1 MNKQNKYARM
11 EVINGVIKPTND
23 YVFKRI
29 FGQKKNSD
37 ILKDLLQAILP
48 NWNIKNVEPRQEVQ
62 LETDF
67 ITDKVCRLDILATL
81 DDGTKVDIEMQMR
94 NYNDIEARS
103 LFYTTREYHQSLENG
118 QDYIEIP
125 KSIGI
130 WISNF
135 NVFNDEGPFHEIVR
149 LRRDYENQIFT
160 DKIEMHYLQLPK
172 FKQKCKRISNKLEEW
187 LTFISFENMEELKMI
202 ENEKVKKAEEEL
214 EYLSGDEAE
223 RRIAYLRE
231 TAEIDRKFAMTAAR
245 DQGRVEGRSEGK
257 IEEKIETAKK
267 MLAEEM
273 DINLIIKITGLTKD
287 EIEKL

>member
-1 MNKQNKYARM
+1 M
-11 EVINGVIKPTND
+11 ELLKPTND

-81 DDGTKVDIEMQMR
+81 DDGTKVDVEMQMR

-245 DQGRVEGRSEGK
+245 DQGREEGKAEGRSEGRA
-257 IEEKIETAKK
+257 EEKIDVAKK
-267 MLAEEM
+267 MLEKNM
-273 DINLIIKITGLTKD
+273 DISLIIEITGLTKE

>member
-1 MNKQNKYARM
+1 M
-11 EVINGVIKPTND
+11 ELLKPTND

-103 LFYTTREYHQSLENG
+103 LFYTTREYHQNLENG

-245 DQGRVEGRSEGK
+245 DQGRAEGRSEGK
-257 IEEKIETAKK
+257 IEEKIEIAKK

>member
-1 MNKQNKYARM
+1 M
-11 EVINGVIKPTND
+11 ELLKPTND

-245 DQGRVEGRSEGK
+245 DQGREEGRSEGK

>member
-1 MNKQNKYARM
+1 M
-11 EVINGVIKPTND
+11 ELLKPTND

-149 LRRDYENQIFT
+149 LRRDYENQIFK

>member
-1 MNKQNKYARM
+1 M
-11 EVINGVIKPTND
+11 ELLKPTND

-160 DKIEMHYLQLPK
+160 DKIEMHYLQLTK

>member
-1 MNKQNKYARM
+1 M
-11 EVINGVIKPTND
+11 ELLKPTND

-81 DDGTKVDIEMQMR
+81 DDGTKVDVEMQMR

-245 DQGRVEGRSEGK
+245 DQGRAEGRSEGK

-267 MLAEEM
+267 MLAEGM

>member
-1 MNKQNKYARM
+1 M
-11 EVINGVIKPTND
+11 ELLKPTND

-135 NVFNDEGPFHEIVR
+135 NVFSDEGPFHEIVR

-187 LTFISFENMEELKMI
+187 LTFISFENMEELRMI

-245 DQGRVEGRSEGK
+245 DQGREEGRSEGRAK
-257 IEEKIETAKK
+257 GMADVAKK
-267 MLAEEM
+267 MLEKNM
-273 DINLIIKITGLTKD
+273 DISLIIEVTGLTKE

>member
-1 MNKQNKYARM
+1 M
-11 EVINGVIKPTND
+11 ELLKPTND

-135 NVFNDEGPFHEIVR
+135 NVFSDEGPFHEIVR

-202 ENEKVKKAEEEL
+202 ENENVKKAEEEL

-245 DQGRVEGRSEGK
+245 DQGRAEGK
-257 IEEKIETAKK
+257 IDVAKK
-267 MLAEEM
+267 MLEKNM
-273 DINLIIKITGLTKD
+273 DISLIIEVTGLTKE

>member
-1 MNKQNKYARM
+1 M
-11 EVINGVIKPTND
+11 ELLKPTND

-103 LFYTTREYHQSLENG
+103 LFYTTREYHQSIENG

-149 LRRDYENQIFT
+149 LRRDYKNQIFT

-245 DQGRVEGRSEGK
+245 DQGREEGRAEGIAEGKSEGRA
-257 IEEKIETAKK
+257 EEKIDVAKK
-267 MLAEEM
+267 MLAEKM
-273 DINLIIKITGLTKD
+273 DINLIIKITGLTKE

>member
-1 MNKQNKYARM
+1 M
-11 EVINGVIKPTND
+11 ELLKPTND

-135 NVFNDEGPFHEIVR
+135 NVFSDEGPFHEIVR

-245 DQGRVEGRSEGK
+245 DQGRA
-257 IEEKIETAKK
+257 EEKIDVAKK
-267 MLAEEM
+267 MLEKNI
-273 DINLIIKITGLTKD
+273 DISLIIEVTGLTKE

>member
-1 MNKQNKYARM
+1 M
-11 EVINGVIKPTND
+11 ELLKPTND

-135 NVFNDEGPFHEIVR
+135 NVFSDEGPFHEIVR

-245 DQGRVEGRSEGK
+245 DQGRAEGRSEGK

-267 MLAEEM
+267 MLAEEL

>member
-1 MNKQNKYARM
+1 M
-11 EVINGVIKPTND
+11 ELLKPTND

-81 DDGTKVDIEMQMR
+81 DDGTKVDVEMQMR

-245 DQGRVEGRSEGK
+245 DQGREEGK
-257 IEEKIETAKK
+257 AEGKAEGMADVAKK
-267 MLAEEM
+267 MLAEKM
-273 DINLIIKITGLTKD
+273 DINLIIKITGLTKE

>member
-1 MNKQNKYARM
+1 M
-11 EVINGVIKPTND
+11 ELLKPTND

-135 NVFNDEGPFHEIVR
+135 NVFSDEGPFHEIVR

-245 DQGRVEGRSEGK
+245 DQGRAEGRSEGK

>member
-1 MNKQNKYARM
+1 M
-11 EVINGVIKPTND
+11 ELLKPTND

-48 NWNIKNVEPRQEVQ
+48 NWNIKKVEPRQEVQ

-103 LFYTTREYHQSLENG
+103 LFYTTREHHQSLENG

-135 NVFNDEGPFHEIVR
+135 NVFSDEGPFHEIVR

-245 DQGRVEGRSEGK
+245 DQGR
-257 IEEKIETAKK
+257 IEEKIEVAKK
-267 MLAEEM
+267 MLAENM
-273 DINLIIKITGLTKD
+273 DINLIIKITGLTKE

>member
-1 MNKQNKYARM
+1 M
-11 EVINGVIKPTND
+11 ELLKPTND

-245 DQGRVEGRSEGK
+245 DQGRAEGRSEGRSEGK
-257 IEEKIETAKK
+257 IDVAKK
-267 MLAEEM
+267 MLEKNM
-273 DINLIIKITGLTKD
+273 DISLIIEVTGLTKE

>member
-1 MNKQNKYARM
+1 M
-11 EVINGVIKPTND
+11 ELLKPTND

-81 DDGTKVDIEMQMR
+81 DDGTKVDVEMQMR

-149 LRRDYENQIFT
+149 LRRDYKNQIFT

-187 LTFISFENMEELKMI
+187 LTFISFENMEELRMI

-245 DQGRVEGRSEGK
+245 DQGREEGRSEGRAK
-257 IEEKIETAKK
+257 GMADVAKK
-267 MLAEEM
+267 MLEKNM
-273 DINLIIKITGLTKD
+273 DISLIIEVTGLTKE

>member
-1 MNKQNKYARM
+1 M
-11 EVINGVIKPTND
+11 ELLKPTND
-23 YVFKRI
+23 YIFKRI

-231 TAEIDRKFAMTAAR
+231 TAEIDRKFARTAAR

>member
-1 MNKQNKYARM
+1 M
-11 EVINGVIKPTND
+11 ELLKPPND

-81 DDGTKVDIEMQMR
+81 DDGTKVDVEMQMR

-149 LRRDYENQIFT
+149 LRRDYKNQIFT

-245 DQGRVEGRSEGK
+245 DQGREEGK
-257 IEEKIETAKK
+257 AEGKAEGMADVAKK
-267 MLAEEM
+267 MLAEKM
-273 DINLIIKITGLTKD
+273 DIDLIIKITGLTKD

>member
-1 MNKQNKYARM
+1 M
-11 EVINGVIKPTND
+11 ELLKPTND

-48 NWNIKNVEPRQEVQ
+48 NWNIKNVDPRQEVQ

-135 NVFNDEGPFHEIVR
+135 NVFSDEGPFHEIVR

-245 DQGRVEGRSEGK
+245 DQGREEGKVEGRA
-257 IEEKIETAKK
+257 EEKIDVAKK
-267 MLAEEM
+267 MLEKNM
-273 DINLIIKITGLTKD
+273 DINLIIEVTGLTKE

>member
-1 MNKQNKYARM
+1 M
-11 EVINGVIKPTND
+11 ELLKPTND

-135 NVFNDEGPFHEIVR
+135 NVFSDEGPFHEIVR

-160 DKIEMHYLQLPK
+160 DKIEMYYLQLPK

>member
-1 MNKQNKYARM
+1 M
-11 EVINGVIKPTND
+11 ELLKPTND

-48 NWNIKNVEPRQEVQ
+48 NWNIKNVDPRQEVQ

-135 NVFNDEGPFHEIVR
+135 NVFSDEGPFHEIVR

>member
-1 MNKQNKYARM
+1 M
-11 EVINGVIKPTND
+11 ELLKPTND

-135 NVFNDEGPFHEIVR
+135 NVFSDEGPFHEIVR

-245 DQGRVEGRSEGK
+245 KQGREEGK
-257 IEEKIETAKK
+257 AEGMADVAKK
-267 MLAEEM
+267 MLAEKM
-273 DINLIIKITGLTKD
+273 DINLIIKITGLTKE

>member
-1 MNKQNKYARM
+1 M
-11 EVINGVIKPTND
+11 
-23 YVFKRI
+23 F
-29 FGQKKNSD
+29 S
-37 ILKDLLQAILP
+37 
-48 NWNIKNVEPRQEVQ
+48 
-62 LETDF
+62 
-67 ITDKVCRLDILATL
+67 
-81 DDGTKVDIEMQMR
+81 
-94 NYNDIEARS
+94 
-103 LFYTTREYHQSLENG
+103 
-118 QDYIEIP
+118 
-125 KSIGI
+125 
-130 WISNF
+130 
-135 NVFNDEGPFHEIVR
+135 DEGPFHEIVR

-245 DQGRVEGRSEGK
+245 DQGRAEGK

-273 DINLIIKITGLTKD
+273 DINLIIKITGLTKE

>member
-1 MNKQNKYARM
+1 M
-11 EVINGVIKPTND
+11 ELLKPTND
-23 YVFKRI
+23 YIFKRI

-118 QDYIEIP
+118 QDCIEIP

>member
-1 MNKQNKYARM
+1 M
-11 EVINGVIKPTND
+11 ELLKPTND

-267 MLAEEM
+267 MLAEER

>member
-1 MNKQNKYARM
+1 M
-11 EVINGVIKPTND
+11 ELLKPTND

-81 DDGTKVDIEMQMR
+81 DDGTKVDVEMQMR

-135 NVFNDEGPFHEIVR
+135 NVFSDEGPFHEIVR

-245 DQGRVEGRSEGK
+245 DQGRAEGKSEGRA
-257 IEEKIETAKK
+257 EEKIDVAKK
-267 MLAEEM
+267 MLEKNI
-273 DINLIIKITGLTKD
+273 DISLIIEVTGLTKE

>member
-1 MNKQNKYARM
+1 M
-11 EVINGVIKPTND
+11 ELLKPTND

-103 LFYTTREYHQSLENG
+103 LFYTTREYHQNLENG

-245 DQGRVEGRSEGK
+245 DQGRAEGRSEGK

>member
-1 MNKQNKYARM
+1 
-11 EVINGVIKPTND
+11 
-23 YVFKRI
+23 
-29 FGQKKNSD
+29 
-37 ILKDLLQAILP
+37 
-48 NWNIKNVEPRQEVQ
+48 
-62 LETDF
+62 
-67 ITDKVCRLDILATL
+67 
-81 DDGTKVDIEMQMR
+81 
-94 NYNDIEARS
+94 
-103 LFYTTREYHQSLENG
+103 
-118 QDYIEIP
+118 
-125 KSIGI
+125 
-130 WISNF
+130 
-135 NVFNDEGPFHEIVR
+135 
-149 LRRDYENQIFT
+149 
-160 DKIEMHYLQLPK
+160 MHYLQLPK

-202 ENEKVKKAEEEL
+202 ENEKVTKAEEEL

-245 DQGRVEGRSEGK
+245 DQGRTEGK

>member
-1 MNKQNKYARM
+1 M
-11 EVINGVIKPTND
+11 ELLKPTND

-103 LFYTTREYHQSLENG
+103 LFYTTREYHQNLENG

-245 DQGRVEGRSEGK
+245 DQGRAEGK

>member
-1 MNKQNKYARM
+1 M
-11 EVINGVIKPTND
+11 ELLKPTND

-81 DDGTKVDIEMQMR
+81 DDGTKVDVEIQMR

-103 LFYTTREYHQSLENG
+103 LFYITREYHQSLENG

-187 LTFISFENMEELKMI
+187 LTFISFENMEELRMI

-245 DQGRVEGRSEGK
+245 DQGREEGRSEGRAK
-257 IEEKIETAKK
+257 GMADVAKK
-267 MLAEEM
+267 MLEKNM
-273 DINLIIKITGLTKD
+273 DISLIIEVTGLTKE

>member
-1 MNKQNKYARM
+1 M
-11 EVINGVIKPTND
+11 ELLKPTND

-29 FGQKKNSD
+29 LGQKKNSD

-48 NWNIKNVEPRQEVQ
+48 NWNIKNVDPRQEVQ

>member
-1 MNKQNKYARM
+1 M
-11 EVINGVIKPTND
+11 ELLKPTND

-257 IEEKIETAKK
+257 IEEKIDTAKK

>member
-1 MNKQNKYARM
+1 M
-11 EVINGVIKPTND
+11 ELLKPTND

-245 DQGRVEGRSEGK
+245 EQGREEGK
-257 IEEKIETAKK
+257 AEGMADVAKK
-267 MLAEEM
+267 MLAEKM

>member
-1 MNKQNKYARM
+1 M
-11 EVINGVIKPTND
+11 ELLKPTND
-23 YVFKRI
+23 YVFGRI

-231 TAEIDRKFAMTAAR
+231 TAEIDGGFAMTAAR

>member
-1 MNKQNKYARM
+1 M
-11 EVINGVIKPTND
+11 ELLKPTND

-135 NVFNDEGPFHEIVR
+135 NVFSDEGPFHEIVR

-245 DQGRVEGRSEGK
+245 DQGRAEGRSEGKIEGK